1 LRREAPQPLILEWE
15 GSMIDIVAN
24 LSKKTMTQ
32 TSLPPLPTVISA
44 KTPAP
49 NFLSADFRQEV
60 SALTTRLFIQLRRR
74 PTTLIAGVLQPLMW
88 LLLFGALFSGLPK
101 GLVGDGQTYVQFLA
115 AGIIVFTAFSGALNS
130 GLPMLFDREFGFLN
144 RILVAPLVSRFS
156 IIAASAIFI
165 IALSMVQTVAIISV
179 SGLMGAGLPSLSGLA
194 IMALIL
200 TLLIVDFTML
210 SLGLAFAMPGH
221 QEMLAFIFLVNLPL
235 MFSSTALAPLA
246 FMPTWLQWIASLN
259 PLSWAIEPIRY
270 VYSHSVWA
278 WDSVVFTAPWGNM
291 TIANAAI
298 ALLSFGIFV
307 SIFIR
312 GTLRRGVA

>member
-1 LRREAPQPLILEWE
+1 
-15 GSMIDIVAN
+15 M
-24 LSKKTMTQ
+24 
-32 TSLPPLPTVISA
+32 TSLPTLRNPEPPVQQVWQPDNSHS
-44 KTPAP
+44 
-49 NFLSADFRQEV
+49 NWADFLQEV
-60 SALTTRLFIQLRRR
+60 TALTARLFIQLRRR

-144 RILVAPLVSRFS
+144 RILVAPLASRFS
-156 IIAASAIFI
+156 IIVASAIFI
-165 IALSMVQTVAIISV
+165 IALSTVQTLAIVLV
-179 SGLMGAGLPSLSGLA
+179 SGFMGAGLPSLSGLA
-194 IMALIL
+194 MMAVIL
-200 TLLIVDFTML
+200 MLLIVDFTML

-235 MFSSTALAPLA
+235 MFSSTALAPLT

-270 VYSHSVWA
+270 VYSHSAWA
-278 WDSVVFTAPWGNM
+278 WDSIVFTAPWGSM
-291 TIANAAI
+291 TILKAAI
-298 ALLSFGIFV
+298 ALLSFGIAV
-307 SIFIR
+307 GLLIR
-312 GTLRRGVA
+312 STLRRGIA

>member
-1 LRREAPQPLILEWE
+1 MVANCPDKCMTPTSLTPLQTKELNQKLDSDRLFAPENPQPTIW
-15 GSMIDIVAN
+15 
-24 LSKKTMTQ
+24 
-32 TSLPPLPTVISA
+32 
-44 KTPAP
+44 
-49 NFLSADFRQEV
+49 SADFRQEV
-60 SALTTRLFIQLRRR
+60 TALTTRLFIQLRRR

-115 AGIIVFTAFSGALNS
+115 AGIIVFTAFSSALNS

-165 IALSMVQTVAIISV
+165 IALSIVQTLAIVVV
-179 SGLMGAGLPSLSGLA
+179 SSLMGASLPSLSGLA
-194 IMALIL
+194 MMALIL

-259 PLSWAIEPIRY
+259 PLSWASEPIRY
-270 VYSHSVWA
+270 VYCHSSWA
-278 WDSVVFTAPWGNM
+278 WDSVVFTAPWGEM
-291 TIANAAI
+291 TMIKAAI
-298 ALLSFGIFV
+298 ALLVFGVFV
-307 SIFIR
+307 GFCIR

>member
-1 LRREAPQPLILEWE
+1 MALSLIVWL
-15 GSMIDIVAN
+15 IFVN
-24 LSKKTMTQ
+24 KPMTQ
-32 TSLPPLPTVISA
+32 TSLSPLPSQESSPNRRLA
-44 KTPAP
+44 PESHSP
-49 NFLSADFRQEV
+49 NFLSANFRQEV
-60 SALTTRLFIQLRRR
+60 TALTVRLFIQLRRR
-74 PTTLIAGVLQPLMW
+74 PTTLIAGILQPLMW

-115 AGIIVFTAFSGALNS
+115 AGIIVFTAFSSALNS

-165 IALSMVQTVAIISV
+165 IALSLVQTVAIVSV
-179 SGLMGAGLPSLSGLA
+179 SGFMGAGLPSLSGLVV
-194 IMALIL
+194 MSLIL

-270 VYSHSVWA
+270 VYTHSAWA

-291 TIANAAI
+291 TIAKAAI
-298 ALLSFGIFV
+298 ALLVFGIFIG
-307 SIFIR
+307 IFIR

>member
-1 LRREAPQPLILEWE
+1 
-15 GSMIDIVAN
+15 
-24 LSKKTMTQ
+24 MTQ
-32 TSLPPLPTVISA
+32 TSTTPLSNQDLQINQTKQIVIS
-44 KTPAP
+44 KNSQPS
-49 NFLSADFRQEV
+49 FWSADFRQEV

-88 LLLFGALFSGLPK
+88 LLLFGALFSGLPE

-115 AGIIVFTAFSGALNS
+115 AGIIVFTAFSSALNS

-156 IIAASAIFI
+156 IIVASAIFI
-165 IALSMVQTVAIISV
+165 IVLSLVQTVAIVTV

-194 IMALIL
+194 LMALIL
-200 TLLIVDFTML
+200 MLLIVDFTML

-270 VYSHSVWA
+270 VYSHSSWA
-278 WDSVVFTAPWGNM
+278 WDSVVFTAPWGDM
-291 TIANAAI
+291 TMMSAAI
-298 ALLSFGIFV
+298 ALFLFGGLV
-307 SIFIR
+307 SVLIR

>member
-1 LRREAPQPLILEWE
+1 
-15 GSMIDIVAN
+15 
-24 LSKKTMTQ
+24 MTQ
-32 TSLPPLPTVISA
+32 TSLPPLTQEPQSQ
-44 KTPAP
+44 K
-49 NFLSADFRQEV
+49 FLQPESPQSSLWSSNFRQEV
-60 SALTTRLFIQLRRR
+60 SALTVRLFIQLRRR

-101 GLVGDGQTYVQFLA
+101 GLVGGGQTYVQFLA
-115 AGIIVFTAFSGALNS
+115 AGIIVFTAFSSALNS

-156 IIAASAIFI
+156 IIVASAIFI
-165 IALSMVQTVAIISV
+165 IALSIVQTLAIVSV

-194 IMALIL
+194 VMSLIL
-200 TLLIVDFTML
+200 MLLIVDFTML

-270 VYSHSVWA
+270 VYSHSTWA

-291 TIANAAI
+291 TIAKAAI
-298 ALLSFGIFV
+298 ALLSFGV
-307 SIFIR
+307 AVGLLIR
-312 GTLRRGVA
+312 STLRRGIA

>member
-1 LRREAPQPLILEWE
+1 
-15 GSMIDIVAN
+15 
-24 LSKKTMTQ
+24 MTQ
-32 TSLPPLPTVISA
+32 TSPPPLLTQDPQPKQIFIPESP
-44 KTPAP
+44 KP
-49 NFLSADFRQEV
+49 NFWSADFRQEV
-60 SALTTRLFIQLRRR
+60 TALTTRLFIQLRRR
-74 PTTLIAGVLQPLMW
+74 PTTLIAGVLHPLMW

-115 AGIIVFTAFSGALNS
+115 AGIIVFTAFSSALNS

-165 IALSMVQTVAIISV
+165 IALSMVQTLAIVSV

-194 IMALIL
+194 VMSLIL
-200 TLLIVDFTML
+200 MLLIVDFTML

-270 VYSHSVWA
+270 VYSHSTWS

-291 TIANAAI
+291 TILSAAI
-298 ALLSFGIFV
+298 ALLGFGIFV

-312 GTLRRGVA
+312 GTLRRGIA

>member
-1 LRREAPQPLILEWE
+1 
-15 GSMIDIVAN
+15 
-24 LSKKTMTQ
+24 MTQ
-32 TSLPPLPTVISA
+32 TSPPPLLTQDPQPKQIFIPESP
-44 KTPAP
+44 KP
-49 NFLSADFRQEV
+49 NFWSADFRQEV
-60 SALTTRLFIQLRRR
+60 TALTTRLFIQLRRR

-115 AGIIVFTAFSGALNS
+115 AGIIVFTAFSSALNS

-165 IALSMVQTVAIISV
+165 IALSMVQTLAIISV

-194 IMALIL
+194 VMSLIL
-200 TLLIVDFTML
+200 MLLIVDFTML

-270 VYSHSVWA
+270 VYSHSTWS

-291 TIANAAI
+291 TILSAAI
-298 ALLSFGIFV
+298 ALLGFGIFV

-312 GTLRRGVA
+312 GTLRRGIA

>member
-1 LRREAPQPLILEWE
+1 
-15 GSMIDIVAN
+15 
-24 LSKKTMTQ
+24 MTQ
-32 TSLPPLPTVISA
+32 TSLPPISNLSTAPPPLPKEPTTSL
-44 KTPAP
+44 
-49 NFLSADFRQEV
+49 LSADFRQEV
-60 SALTTRLFIQLRRR
+60 IALTKRLFIQLRRR

-88 LLLFGALFSGLPK
+88 LLLFGALFSGLPQ

-115 AGIIVFTAFSGALNS
+115 AGIIVFTAFSSALNS

-165 IALSMVQTVAIISV
+165 IALSLVQTVAIIVV
-179 SGLMGAGLPSLSGLA
+179 SQLMGAGLPSLSGLA
-194 IMALIL
+194 LMSLIL
-200 TLLIVDFTML
+200 MLLIVDFTML
-210 SLGLAFAMPGH
+210 SLGLSFAMPGH

-235 MFSSTALAPLA
+235 IFSSTALAPLS

-270 VYSHSVWA
+270 VYSHSTWA
-278 WDSVVFTAPWGNM
+278 WDSVIFSAPWGDV
-291 TIANAAI
+291 TILIAAI
-298 ALLSFGIFV
+298 ALASFGILV
-307 SIFIR
+307 GAVIR

>member
-1 LRREAPQPLILEWE
+1 
-15 GSMIDIVAN
+15 
-24 LSKKTMTQ
+24 MTQ
-32 TSLPPLPTVISA
+32 TSLSPLSTQAPQP
-44 KTPAP
+44 KQLFTPESPKP

-60 SALTTRLFIQLRRR
+60 VALTTRLFIQLRRR
-74 PTTLIAGVLQPLMW
+74 PTTLIAGVVQPLMW
-88 LLLFGALFSGLPK
+88 LLLFGALFSGLPE

-115 AGIIVFTAFSGALNS
+115 AGIIVFTAFSSALNS

-156 IIAASAIFI
+156 IIVASAIFI
-165 IALSMVQTVAIISV
+165 ISLSLIQTIAIVTV
-179 SGLMGAGLPSLSGLA
+179 SGLMGAGLPSLSGLTV
-194 IMALIL
+194 MALIL

-210 SLGLAFAMPGH
+210 SLGLSFAMPGH

-270 VYSHSVWA
+270 VYSHSTWA

-291 TIANAAI
+291 TIFNSAI
-298 ALLSFGIFV
+298 ALLSFGVFV
-307 SIFIR
+307 GLLIR

>member
-1 LRREAPQPLILEWE
+1 
-15 GSMIDIVAN
+15 
-24 LSKKTMTQ
+24 MTQ
-32 TSLPPLPTVISA
+32 TSLHPLPTQA
-44 KTPAP
+44 PQPKQLFTPESPKP

-60 SALTTRLFIQLRRR
+60 VALTTRLFIQLRRR
-74 PTTLIAGVLQPLMW
+74 PTTLIAGVVQPLMW
-88 LLLFGALFSGLPK
+88 LLLFGALFSGLPE

-115 AGIIVFTAFSGALNS
+115 AGIIVFTAFSSALNS

-156 IIAASAIFI
+156 IIVASAIFI
-165 IALSMVQTVAIISV
+165 ISLSLIQTIAIVTV
-179 SGLMGAGLPSLSGLA
+179 SGLMGAGLPSLSGLTV
-194 IMALIL
+194 MALIL

-210 SLGLAFAMPGH
+210 SLGLSFAMPGH

-270 VYSHSVWA
+270 VYSHSTWA

-291 TIANAAI
+291 TIFNSAI
-298 ALLSFGIFV
+298 ALLSFGVFV
-307 SIFIR
+307 GLLIR

>member
-1 LRREAPQPLILEWE
+1 
-15 GSMIDIVAN
+15 
-24 LSKKTMTQ
+24 MTQ
-32 TSLPPLPTVISA
+32 TSPPPLPIQETQSQQISPPEVP
-44 KTPAP
+44 TST
-49 NFLSADFRQEV
+49 FWSSDFRQEV
-60 SALTTRLFIQLRRR
+60 TALTTRLFIQLRRR

-115 AGIIVFTAFSGALNS
+115 AGIIVFTAFSSALNS

-165 IALSMVQTVAIISV
+165 IALSMVQTVAIVSV

-194 IMALIL
+194 VMSLIL

-270 VYSHSVWA
+270 VYCHSTWT
-278 WDSVVFTAPWGNM
+278 WNSVVFTAPWGNM

-298 ALLSFGIFV
+298 ALLVFGVFV
-307 SIFIR
+307 GVFIR

>member
-1 LRREAPQPLILEWE
+1 MVANCPDKCMTPTSLTPLQTKELNQKLDSDRLFAPENPQPTIW
-15 GSMIDIVAN
+15 
-24 LSKKTMTQ
+24 
-32 TSLPPLPTVISA
+32 
-44 KTPAP
+44 
-49 NFLSADFRQEV
+49 SADFRQEV
-60 SALTTRLFIQLRRR
+60 TALTTRLFIQLRRR

-115 AGIIVFTAFSGALNS
+115 AGIIVFTAFSSALNS

-165 IALSMVQTVAIISV
+165 IALSIVQTLAIVVV
-179 SGLMGAGLPSLSGLA
+179 SSLMGASLPSLSGLA
-194 IMALIL
+194 MMALIL

-270 VYSHSVWA
+270 VYCHSSWA
-278 WDSVVFTAPWGNM
+278 WDSVVFTAPWGEM
-291 TIANAAI
+291 TMIKAAI
-298 ALLSFGIFV
+298 ALWVFGVFV
-307 SIFIR
+307 GFCIR

>member
-1 LRREAPQPLILEWE
+1 MA
-15 GSMIDIVAN
+15 
-24 LSKKTMTQ
+24 Q
-32 TSLPPLPTVISA
+32 TSLPPIATSDRPQTFPPEPESS
-44 KTPAP
+44 P
-49 NFLSADFRQEV
+49 NVNPWSADFQQEV
-60 SALTTRLFIQLRRR
+60 VALTTRLFIQLRRR

-101 GLVGDGQTYVQFLA
+101 GLVGDDQTYVQFLA

-165 IALSMVQTVAIISV
+165 ITLSMVQTLAIVSV
-179 SGLMGAGLPSLSGLA
+179 SGVMGAGLPSASGLA
-194 IMALIL
+194 LMALIL

-235 MFSSTALAPLA
+235 MFSSTALAPLS

-270 VYSHSVWA
+270 VYSHSAWG
-278 WDSVVFTAPWGNM
+278 WDSMIFTAPWGTM
-291 TIANAAI
+291 TIATAAI
-298 ALLSFGIFV
+298 ALLGFGAFV
-307 SIFIR
+307 AVAIR
-312 GTLRRGVA
+312 GVLRRGVA

>member
-1 LRREAPQPLILEWE
+1 
-15 GSMIDIVAN
+15 
-24 LSKKTMTQ
+24 MTQ
-32 TSLPPLPTVISA
+32 TSLSPLPTQEPQP
-44 KTPAP
+44 KQLFTPESPKP

-60 SALTTRLFIQLRRR
+60 EALTTRLFIQLRRR
-74 PTTLIAGVLQPLMW
+74 PTTLIAGVVQPLMW

-115 AGIIVFTAFSGALNS
+115 AGIIVFTAFSSALNS

-165 IALSMVQTVAIISV
+165 ISLSLVQTIAIVTV
-179 SGLMGAGLPSLSGLA
+179 SGLMGAGLPSLSGLTV
-194 IMALIL
+194 MALIL
-200 TLLIVDFTML
+200 TLLIIDFTML

-270 VYSHSVWA
+270 VYSHSIWA

-291 TIANAAI
+291 TIFNAVI
-298 ALLSFGIFV
+298 ALLSFGIV
-307 SIFIR
+307 VGLLIR

>member
-1 LRREAPQPLILEWE
+1 
-15 GSMIDIVAN
+15 
-24 LSKKTMTQ
+24 MTQ
-32 TSLPPLPTVISA
+32 TSPPPLLTQDPQPKQIFIPESP
-44 KTPAP
+44 KP
-49 NFLSADFRQEV
+49 NFWSADFRQEV
-60 SALTTRLFIQLRRR
+60 TALTTRLFIQLRRR

-115 AGIIVFTAFSGALNS
+115 AGIIVFTAFSSALNS

-165 IALSMVQTVAIISV
+165 IALSMVQTLAIVSV

-194 IMALIL
+194 VMSLIL
-200 TLLIVDFTML
+200 MLLIVDFTML

-270 VYSHSVWA
+270 VYSHSTWS

-291 TIANAAI
+291 TILSAAI
-298 ALLSFGIFV
+298 ALLGFGIFV

-312 GTLRRGVA
+312 GTLRRGIA

>member
-1 LRREAPQPLILEWE
+1 
-15 GSMIDIVAN
+15 
-24 LSKKTMTQ
+24 MTQ
-32 TSLPPLPTVISA
+32 TSTTPLSNQDLQINQTKQIVIS
-44 KTPAP
+44 KNSQPS
-49 NFLSADFRQEV
+49 FWSDDFRQEV

-88 LLLFGALFSGLPK
+88 LLLFGALFSGLPE

-115 AGIIVFTAFSGALNS
+115 AGIIVFTAFSSALNS

-156 IIAASAIFI
+156 IIVASAIFI
-165 IALSMVQTVAIISV
+165 IVLSLVQTVAIVTV
-179 SGLMGAGLPSLSGLA
+179 SGLMGAGLPSLSGLVL
-194 IMALIL
+194 MALIL
-200 TLLIVDFTML
+200 MLLIVDFTML

-270 VYSHSVWA
+270 VYSHSSWA
-278 WDSVVFTAPWGNM
+278 WDSVVFTAPWGDM
-291 TIANAAI
+291 TMMSAAI
-298 ALLSFGIFV
+298 ALFLFGGLV
-307 SIFIR
+307 SLLIR
-312 GTLRRGVA
+312 GTLSRGVA

>member
-1 LRREAPQPLILEWE
+1 
-15 GSMIDIVAN
+15 MV
-24 LSKKTMTQ
+24 
-32 TSLPPLPTVISA
+32 
-44 KTPAP
+44 
-49 NFLSADFRQEV
+49 
-60 SALTTRLFIQLRRR
+60 ALTTRLFIQLRRR

-115 AGIIVFTAFSGALNS
+115 AGIIVFTAFSSALNS

-144 RILVAPLVSRFS
+144 RILVAPLASRFS
-156 IIAASAIFI
+156 IITASAIFI
-165 IALSMVQTVAIISV
+165 IVLSMVQTVAIISV
-179 SGLMGAGLPSLSGLA
+179 SGLMGAGFPSISGLVV
-194 IMALIL
+194 MALIL
-200 TLLIVDFTML
+200 ILLIVDFTML

-235 MFSSTALAPLA
+235 LFSSTALAPLG
-246 FMPTWLQWIASLN
+246 FMPTWLQWIASIN

-270 VYSHSVWA
+270 VYSHSTWA
-278 WDSVVFTAPWGNM
+278 WDSVIFTAPWGDM
-291 TIANAAI
+291 SIAKAAI

-307 SIFIR
+307 GVFIR

>member
-1 LRREAPQPLILEWE
+1 
-15 GSMIDIVAN
+15 
-24 LSKKTMTQ
+24 MTQ
-32 TSLPPLPTVISA
+32 TSTTPLSNQDLQINQTKQIVIS
-44 KTPAP
+44 KNSQPS
-49 NFLSADFRQEV
+49 FWSADFRQEV

-88 LLLFGALFSGLPK
+88 LLLFGALFSGLPE

-115 AGIIVFTAFSGALNS
+115 AGIIVFTAFSSALNS

-156 IIAASAIFI
+156 IIVASAIFI
-165 IALSMVQTVAIISV
+165 IVLSLVQTVAIVTV
-179 SGLMGAGLPSLSGLA
+179 SGLMGAGLPSLSGLVL
-194 IMALIL
+194 MALIL

-270 VYSHSVWA
+270 VYSHGTWA
-278 WDSVVFTAPWGNM
+278 WDTVVFTAPWGEM
-291 TIANAAI
+291 TMMSAAI
-298 ALLSFGIFV
+298 ALFLFGGLV
-307 SIFIR
+307 SVLIR

>member
-1 LRREAPQPLILEWE
+1 MA
-15 GSMIDIVAN
+15 
-24 LSKKTMTQ
+24 Q
-32 TSLPPLPTVISA
+32 TSLPPIATSDHPQPFTPKTQFSPSA
-44 KTPAP
+44 NPW
-49 NFLSADFRQEV
+49 SADFQQEV
-60 SALTTRLFIQLRRR
+60 VALTTRLFIQLRRR

-101 GLVGDGQTYVQFLA
+101 GLVGDDQTYVQFLA

-165 IALSMVQTVAIISV
+165 ITLSMVQTLAIVSV
-179 SGLMGAGLPSLSGLA
+179 SGVMGAGLPSASGLA
-194 IMALIL
+194 LMALIL

-235 MFSSTALAPLA
+235 MFSSTALAPLS

-270 VYSHSVWA
+270 VYSHGDWG
-278 WDSVVFTAPWGNM
+278 WDSVIFTAPWGTM
-291 TIANAAI
+291 TIATAAI
-298 ALLSFGIFV
+298 ALLGFGAFV
-307 SIFIR
+307 AVAIR
-312 GTLRRGVA
+312 GVLRRGVA

>member
-1 LRREAPQPLILEWE
+1 
-15 GSMIDIVAN
+15 
-24 LSKKTMTQ
+24 MTQ
-32 TSLPPLPTVISA
+32 TSLPPLPTQA
-44 KTPAP
+44 PQPKQLFTPESPKP

-60 SALTTRLFIQLRRR
+60 VALTTRLFIQLRRR
-74 PTTLIAGVLQPLMW
+74 PTTLIAGVVQPLMW
-88 LLLFGALFSGLPK
+88 LLLFGALFSGLPE

-115 AGIIVFTAFSGALNS
+115 AGIIVFTAFSSALNS

-156 IIAASAIFI
+156 IIVASAIFI
-165 IALSMVQTVAIISV
+165 ISLSLIQTIAIVTV
-179 SGLMGAGLPSLSGLA
+179 SGLMGAGLPSLSGLTV
-194 IMALIL
+194 MALIL

-210 SLGLAFAMPGH
+210 SLGLSFAMPGH

-270 VYSHSVWA
+270 VYSHSTWA

-291 TIANAAI
+291 TIFNSAI
-298 ALLSFGIFV
+298 ALLSFGVFV
-307 SIFIR
+307 GLLIR

>member
-1 LRREAPQPLILEWE
+1 MA
-15 GSMIDIVAN
+15 
-24 LSKKTMTQ
+24 Q
-32 TSLPPLPTVISA
+32 TSLPPIASSDRPQPFNPEPQSSPSVSLW
-44 KTPAP
+44 
-49 NFLSADFRQEV
+49 SADLQQEV
-60 SALTTRLFIQLRRR
+60 VALTTRLFIQLRRR

-101 GLVGDGQTYVQFLA
+101 GLVGDDQTYVQFLA

-165 IALSMVQTVAIISV
+165 ITLSMVQTLAIVSV
-179 SGLMGAGLPSLSGLA
+179 SGVMGSGLPSASGLA
-194 IMALIL
+194 LMALIL

-235 MFSSTALAPLA
+235 MFSSTALAPLS

-270 VYSHSVWA
+270 VYSHSA
-278 WDSVVFTAPWGNM
+278 WDWNSVIFTAPWGTM
-291 TIANAAI
+291 TIATAVI
-298 ALLSFGIFV
+298 ALLGFGTFV
-307 SIFIR
+307 AVAIR
-312 GTLRRGVA
+312 GVLRRGVA

>member
-1 LRREAPQPLILEWE
+1 
-15 GSMIDIVAN
+15 MMDDVAKFVQIN
-24 LSKKTMTQ
+24 DMTQ
-32 TSLPPLPTVISA
+32 TSLPPLSTQETQIQQFATPESPQPTVW
-44 KTPAP
+44 
-49 NFLSADFRQEV
+49 SADFRQEV
-60 SALTTRLFIQLRRR
+60 SALTKRLFIQLRRR

-115 AGIIVFTAFSGALNS
+115 AGIIVFTAFSSALNS

-156 IIAASAIFI
+156 IIVASAIFI
-165 IALSMVQTVAIISV
+165 IALSMVQTLAIVSV
-179 SGLMGAGLPSLSGLA
+179 SGLMGAGLPSLSGLGV
-194 IMALIL
+194 MSLIL
-200 TLLIVDFTML
+200 ILLIIDFTML

-270 VYSHSVWA
+270 VYSHSTWA
-278 WDSVVFTAPWGNM
+278 WNSVVFTAPWGNM

-298 ALLSFGIFV
+298 ALLSFGLCV
-307 SIFIR
+307 GVLIR

>member
-1 LRREAPQPLILEWE
+1 
-15 GSMIDIVAN
+15 MIDIVAN
-24 LSKKTMTQ
+24 LSRFKDMTQ
-32 TSLPPLPTVISA
+32 TSPPPLLTQDPQPKQIFIPESP
-44 KTPAP
+44 KP
-49 NFLSADFRQEV
+49 NFWSADFRQEV
-60 SALTTRLFIQLRRR
+60 TALTTRLFIQLRRR

-115 AGIIVFTAFSGALNS
+115 AGIIVFTAFSSALNS

-165 IALSMVQTVAIISV
+165 IALSMVQTLVIVSV

-194 IMALIL
+194 VMSLIL
-200 TLLIVDFTML
+200 MLLIVDFTML

-270 VYSHSVWA
+270 VYSHSTWS

-291 TIANAAI
+291 TILSAAI
-298 ALLSFGIFV
+298 ALLGFGIFV

-312 GTLRRGVA
+312 GTLRRGIA

>member
-1 LRREAPQPLILEWE
+1 MTQISPPPLPAQAPQPEQIFTPD
-15 GSMIDIVAN
+15 S
-24 LSKKTMTQ
+24 
-32 TSLPPLPTVISA
+32 PT
-44 KTPAP
+44 P

-115 AGIIVFTAFSGALNS
+115 AGIIVFTAFSSALNS

-156 IIAASAIFI
+156 IIVASAIFI
-165 IALSMVQTVAIISV
+165 IALSMVQTLAIVSV

-194 IMALIL
+194 VMSLIL
-200 TLLIVDFTML
+200 MLLIVDFTML

-270 VYSHSVWA
+270 VYSHSIWA

-298 ALLSFGIFV
+298 ALLSFGVFV
-307 SIFIR
+307 GIFIR

>member
-1 LRREAPQPLILEWE
+1 
-15 GSMIDIVAN
+15 
-24 LSKKTMTQ
+24 
-32 TSLPPLPTVISA
+32 
-44 KTPAP
+44 
-49 NFLSADFRQEV
+49 
-60 SALTTRLFIQLRRR
+60 
-74 PTTLIAGVLQPLMW
+74 LIAGVLQPLMW

-115 AGIIVFTAFSGALNS
+115 AGIIVFTAFSSALNS

-165 IALSMVQTVAIISV
+165 MALSIVQTIAIVSV
-179 SGLMGAGLPSLSGLA
+179 SGLMGAGLPSLSGLGV
-194 IMALIL
+194 MALIL
-200 TLLIVDFTML
+200 MLLIVDFTML

-270 VYSHSVWA
+270 VYSHSTWA
-278 WDSVVFTAPWGNM
+278 WDSIVFTAPWGNM

-298 ALLSFGIFV
+298 ALLGFGIFV

-312 GTLRRGVA
+312 GTLRRGIA

>member
-1 LRREAPQPLILEWE
+1 
-15 GSMIDIVAN
+15 
-24 LSKKTMTQ
+24 MTQ
-32 TSLPPLPTVISA
+32 TSLPPLTQEPQSQ
-44 KTPAP
+44 K
-49 NFLSADFRQEV
+49 FLQPESPQSSLWSSNFRQEV
-60 SALTTRLFIQLRRR
+60 SALTVRLFIQLRRR

-101 GLVGDGQTYVQFLA
+101 GLVGGGQTYVQFLA
-115 AGIIVFTAFSGALNS
+115 AGIIVFTAFSSALNS

-156 IIAASAIFI
+156 IIVASAIFI
-165 IALSMVQTVAIISV
+165 IALSIVQTLAIVSV

-194 IMALIL
+194 MMSLIL
-200 TLLIVDFTML
+200 MLLIVDFTML

-270 VYSHSVWA
+270 VYSHSTWA

-291 TIANAAI
+291 TIAKAAI
-298 ALLSFGIFV
+298 ALLSFGV
-307 SIFIR
+307 AVGLLIR
-312 GTLRRGVA
+312 STLRRGIA

>member
-1 LRREAPQPLILEWE
+1 
-15 GSMIDIVAN
+15 MIDIVAN
-24 LSKKTMTQ
+24 LSRFKDMTQ
-32 TSLPPLPTVISA
+32 TSPPPLLTQDPQPKQIFIPESP
-44 KTPAP
+44 KP
-49 NFLSADFRQEV
+49 NFWSADFRQEV
-60 SALTTRLFIQLRRR
+60 TALTTRLFIQLRRR

-115 AGIIVFTAFSGALNS
+115 AGIIVFTAFSSALNS

-165 IALSMVQTVAIISV
+165 IALSMVQTLAIVSV

-194 IMALIL
+194 VMSLIL
-200 TLLIVDFTML
+200 MLLIVDFTML

-270 VYSHSVWA
+270 VYSHSTWS

-291 TIANAAI
+291 TILSAAI
-298 ALLSFGIFV
+298 ALLGFGIFV

-312 GTLRRGVA
+312 GTLRRGIA

>member
-1 LRREAPQPLILEWE
+1 MM
-15 GSMIDIVAN
+15 GDVAKFVQIN
-24 LSKKTMTQ
+24 DMTQ
-32 TSLPPLPTVISA
+32 TSLPPLSNQEPQIQQFSKPEDPQPSVW
-44 KTPAP
+44 
-49 NFLSADFRQEV
+49 SADFRQEV
-60 SALTTRLFIQLRRR
+60 SALTKRLFIQLRRR

-115 AGIIVFTAFSGALNS
+115 AGIIVFTAFSSALNS

-156 IIAASAIFI
+156 IIVASAIFI
-165 IALSMVQTVAIISV
+165 IALSMVQTLAIVSV
-179 SGLMGAGLPSLSGLA
+179 SGLMGAGLPSLSGLGV
-194 IMALIL
+194 MSLIL
-200 TLLIVDFTML
+200 ILLIVDFTML

-246 FMPTWLQWIASLN
+246 FMPIWLQWIASLN

-270 VYSHSVWA
+270 VYSHSTWA
-278 WDSVVFTAPWGNM
+278 WNSVVFTAPWGNM

-298 ALLSFGIFV
+298 ALFSFGIGV
-307 SIFIR
+307 GALIR